1 MKKRDIIILI
11 ISFAVIGVS
20 LFFMLRL
27 LFPPK
32 KIDTV
37 TEAST
42 IPTVP
47 TTIDETTY
55 KNVENLSDYG
65 SINLTGLGKSNLFGG
80 F

>member
-1 MKKRDIIILI
+1 MKKRDIVILL

-20 LFFMLRL
+20 LFFILRL

-32 KIDTV
+32 KADTG
-37 TEAST
+37 TEANT
-42 IPTVP
+42 IPAVP

-65 SINLTGLGKSNLFGG
+65 TINLTGLGKNNLFGG